1 MAQITAKELSAIS
14 DLLSVEENLIA
25 KYKAFANQT
34 TDMTLKAKYEQIA
47 QRHQQHFDQLYGN
60 LKWGEDMEA
69 QMQKMNEQQTMM
81 DLLSSQKYLTGM
93 YQSFGNECAT
103 PVVRSCMFS
112 ILEEEQR
119 ISEEIFT
126 QMNTRG
132 YYPVEKAEDTKVD
145 QARMKFRATA
155 KVW

>member
-1 MAQITAKELSAIS
+1 M
-14 DLLSVEENLIA
+14 DV
-25 KYKAFANQT
+25 QT
-34 TDMTLKAKYEQIA
+34 
-47 QRHQQHFDQLYGN
+47 
-60 LKWGEDMEA
+60 
-69 QMQKMNEQQTMM
+69 QKMNEQQTMM

-103 PVVRSCMFS
+103 PSVRGCMFS

-145 QARMKFRATA
+145 QAKQKFGA
-155 KVW
+155 KTSV

>member
-1 MAQITAKELSAIS
+1 MEM
-14 DLLSVEENLIA
+14 
-25 KYKAFANQT
+25 QT
-34 TDMTLKAKYEQIA
+34 
-47 QRHQQHFDQLYGN
+47 
-60 LKWGEDMEA
+60 
-69 QMQKMNEQQTMM
+69 QKMNEQQTMM

-103 PVVRSCMFS
+103 PGVRGCMFS

-132 YYPVEKAEDTKVD
+132 YYPVEKAEDTKID
-145 QARMKFRATA
+145 QAKQKFASKTT
-155 KVW
+155 V

>member
-1 MAQITAKELSAIS
+1 MES
-14 DLLSVEENLIA
+14 
-25 KYKAFANQT
+25 QT
-34 TDMTLKAKYEQIA
+34 Q
-47 QRHQQHFDQLYGN
+47 N
-60 LKWGEDMEA
+60 
-69 QMQKMNEQQTMM
+69 MNEQQTMM

-103 PVVRSCMFS
+103 PDVRGCMFS

-119 ISEEIFT
+119 ISEEIFS

-145 QARMKFRATA
+145 QAKQKFGT
-155 KVW
+155 KTTV

>member
-1 MAQITAKELSAIS
+1 MEM
-14 DLLSVEENLIA
+14 
-25 KYKAFANQT
+25 QT
-34 TDMTLKAKYEQIA
+34 
-47 QRHQQHFDQLYGN
+47 
-60 LKWGEDMEA
+60 
-69 QMQKMNEQQTMM
+69 QKMNEQQTMM

-103 PVVRSCMFS
+103 PSVRGCMFS

-132 YYPVEKAEDTKVD
+132 YYPVEKAEDTELNTTK
-145 QARMKFRATA
+145 QKFAKNAT
-155 KVW
+155 V